1 MIRAALVVI
10 VALLVACSAL
20 WLKLSV
26 ADRAL
31 ARVQAELAGEKEAAR
46 FRFRLGE
53 AAAGAAALDGELQRG
68 VGANAPLS
76 DYLRAGA
83 GRVWP

>member
-10 VALLVACSAL
+10 VALLVVCSAL
-20 WLKLSV
+20 WLKLSI
-26 ADRAL
+26 AE
-31 ARVQAELAGEKEAAR
+31 RVLVNTQAALAGEREAAR

-53 AAAGAAALDGELQRG
+53 AQASAVALDTELQQG
-68 VGANAPLS
+68 VGADAPLS
-76 DYLRAGA
+76 DYLRHGA